1 MCDAA
6 EAIKDPRAAQFLLQL
21 CADIDAVE
29 ACKTLIEKGLA
40 DPDVASPSDPRE
52 PRTIGKGRAHK
63 ETREFFTTVG
73 LLLGQCAFLAPR
85 KTHADVDTAPRA
97 QTASFPARRFIARR
111 PRS

>member
-6 EAIKDPRAAQFLLQL
+6 EAIKDPPKVQFLLQA
-21 CADIDAVE
+21 CADGDMVE
-29 ACKTLIEKGLA
+29 ACRALIEKGLA

-52 PRTIGKGRAHK
+52 PRTIGKGRAHQ

-85 KTHADVDTAPRA
+85 KTLAGDDTAPRA
-97 QTASFPARRFIARR
+97 QTASFPALRFIARR